1 VTGIAVAALV
11 IAVPAV
17 AFTLWPLRRGSRA
30 RRILPLPADPRE
42 RLLEDKGR
50 ILAALR
56 ELGFEHDAGHV
67 SDEDYTDLRARYE
80 EEAAAILGELDRITP
95 VAPPPPAPGASPAPV
110 PPSRSAWRHPL
121 TIGVGALGLVLFG
134 IALGAGVVRNTA
146 PDPMAGQPV
155 PGSRPLADLAMPQI
169 PGAGA
174 GGAGDAG
181 GAGGAPRPVSPEM
194 LQGMLQA
201 ARGSLF
207 AGRYGEAIA
216 AYQAVLKRHPRNVDA
231 LAHLGLIVAIGGHAD
246 TALQTLD
253 QALAIDPNYPPA
265 LLFRGQILDEVKHD
279 VPGAIQSWEKFVAVA
294 PAGEDRERVAK
305 LIADARARAATAP
318 K

>member
-1 VTGIAVAALV
+1 MTGIAVAALV

-30 RRILPLPADPRE
+30 RGILPLPADPRE
-42 RLLEDKGR
+42 QLLEDKQR
-50 ILAALR
+50 TLAALR
-56 ELGFEHDAGHV
+56 EIGFEHDAGHV
-67 SDEDYTDLRARYE
+67 SDEDYTDLRTRYE
-80 EEAAAILGELDRITP
+80 EEAAAILGELDRIAP
-95 VAPPPPAPGASPAPV
+95 VAPPPAPGASPPAPAA
-110 PPSRSAWRHPL
+110 RSAWRHPL

-146 PDPMAGQPV
+146 PDPMAGQPM

-169 PGAGA
+169 PGAG
-174 GGAGDAG
+174 DAG
-181 GAGGAPRPVSPEM
+181 GAVGAPRPVSPEM

-265 LLFRGQILDEVKHD
+265 LLFRGQILDEAKHD
-279 VPGAIQSWEKFVAVA
+279 VPGAIRSWEKFVAVA
-294 PAGEDRERVAK
+294 PTGEDRERVAK
-305 LIADARARAATAP
+305 LIADARSRAAKAP